1 MEFILYLL
9 FSYTLI
15 VHFTLAY
22 FVDVWVIPV
31 LLKHSLYDLCFV
43 PETQQRLVVEMWT

>member
-1 MEFILYLL
+1 MEFILCLL
-9 FSYTLI
+9 FSLI

-22 FVDVWVIPV
+22 FIDMWVIPV

-43 PETQQRLVVEMWT
+43 PETQQRLVVEMWI